1 VKNLITKIISPQRAT
16 DWIDPKNRPKLAA
29 LSLPTSVELAPRPG
43 LEPGTCG
50 LTVRRS
56 GRHNTNANQVLMCF
70 SMESTFGHLMAVTP
84 LDGQV
89 FGLNRPRFEV
99 R

>member
-16 DWIDPKNRPKLAA
+16 DWIDPKNRPKLAGA
-29 LSLPTSVELAPRPG
+29 IAASQCGIGSPTRARTWDLRINSPSIR
-43 LEPGTCG
+43 
-50 LTVRRS
+50 
-56 GRHNTNANQVLMCF
+56 RHNTNANQVLMCF